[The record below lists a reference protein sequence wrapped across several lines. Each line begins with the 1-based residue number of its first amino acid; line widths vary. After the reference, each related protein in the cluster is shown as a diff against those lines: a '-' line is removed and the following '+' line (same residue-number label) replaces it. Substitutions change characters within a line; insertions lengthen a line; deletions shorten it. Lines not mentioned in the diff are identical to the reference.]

1 MKKQGSYTD
10 LLKPRILR
18 GLLSLSGKGYF
29 VEKGWLKS
37 YLNKEALDPAGNPIP
52 WLTYSFLDFIAGR
65 LNKDLSLFEYGAGNS
80 TLYFAKYIKYIK
92 SIENNK
98 EWYQKIKSRLPGN
111 VDIAYVSLSEK
122 AYENAILQETI
133 SYDIVLVDGRQR
145 VACVKNSVA
154 KLSDCGVI
162 ILDDAERSKYKEAFI
177 FMKEAG
183 FKELPFSGIAIGAI
197 HHKCTSIFYR
207 SQNCLGI

>member
-29 VEKGWLKS
+29 VEKGWLNS
-37 YLNKEALDPAGNPIP
+37 YLKKEALDPAGNPIP

-65 LNKDLSLFEYGAGNS
+65 LSKDITLFEYGAGNS
-80 TLYFAKYIKYIK
+80 TLYFAKFIKSIK

-98 EWYQKIKSRLPGN
+98 DWYQKIKSRLPSN
-111 VDIAYVSLSEK
+111 VDIAYVSLANK
-122 AYENAILQETI
+122 AYENAILAETI
-133 SYDIVLVDGRQR
+133 NYDIVLVDGRQR
-145 VACVKNSVA
+145 VACVKNALS
-154 KLSDCGVI
+154 KLSERGVI
-162 ILDDAERSKYKEAFI
+162 ILDDAERAKYKEAFTV
-177 FMKEAG
+177 MKDAG

-197 HHKCTSIFYR
+197 NHKCTTIFYR